1 MSYTFAP
8 ERIYRMPTHFGPAMG
23 PRQGPGARRYDC
35 KDGPKGREFAVSF
48 LTNRNQLKDICP
60 PGFEPEGE
68 PVVTVN
74 AMYLTEVE
82 WLAGYGYNIL
92 GVSFPATY
100 TGRQDTVTGDFL
112 LVLWENFAD
121 PIFTGREE
129 LGFSKIFCDLPEPRI
144 CRGQTHCTASWK
156 GHRFFDMYQENMR
169 EMSPEAVA
177 EEAAAPSNSAG
188 LLHYKYIPRTGK
200 WGETDV
206 AYAVLTPAAWPNK
219 KVLKKWTGE
228 GTLRFHESR
237 WEDLP
242 TTFHIVNGFAA
253 LEIKEFRGA
262 IAITTI
268 GGKDLY
274 DQTILD

>member
-1 MSYTFAP
+1 MSYSFDP

-23 PRQGPGARRYDC
+23 PRQGPGGRRYDC
-35 KDGPKGREFAVSF
+35 KDGPQGREFSVSF
-48 LTNRNQLKDICP
+48 LTNLNQLEDMCP

-82 WLAGYGYNIL
+82 WLAGYGYNLL
-92 GVSFPATY
+92 GVSFPATF
-100 TGRQDTVTGDFL
+100 TGKKDKVTGDFL

-121 PIFTGREE
+121 PIIRGREE

-144 CRGQTHCTASWK
+144 CRGEIHCTASWK
-156 GHRFFDMYQENMR
+156 GYRFFDMHLTGMTET
-169 EMSPEAVA
+169 SPEDL
-177 EEAAAPSNSAG
+177 AADSEDLTTSEG
-188 LLHYKYIPRTGK
+188 MLHYKYIPKTGR

-219 KVLKKWTGE
+219 KILRKWTGD
-228 GTLRFHESR
+228 GTVEFRESR

-242 TTFHIVNGFAA
+242 TSFHIVNGFAA
-253 LEIKEFRGA
+253 LEIVEFRGA
-262 IAITTI
+262 SAMQTI

-274 DQTILD
+274 DQTILE